1 MSAGYPGK
9 LNRIERMLRTLT
21 LVRAGEGRCVLLFSA
36 HVFLMMAAYY
46 LIKALRES
54 FLLSEANAEVRSYAV
69 AANGLI
75 LMLLIPLYSA
85 LRRVVD
91 NAPLVVTVMVFFAGN
106 LLLFLLAYPLHA
118 AWFGTA
124 FFIWV
129 GVFGLVVSAQFWALA
144 ASAFNTK
151 SGQRLFPVIM
161 LGASLG
167 ALTGAEVTDL
177 LIDGFGAAP
186 LLALGAIV
194 LAGSA
199 AIVFPA
205 MRAIPPASASTIDG
219 TMARTTT
226 SIAGG
231 FRVVFSDRYLML
243 VALFVVLLNCIVS
256 TGDFLMA
263 SLVQQRANELGHAVS
278 TLAREAYIGSFYAK
292 YHFWVTLIGVLLQM
306 FVVSRVYRTIGVR
319 GALLVLPVIALFV
332 YGAIAFIPIFSVVWL
347 AKVLEAS
354 TNFSLMTTTQ
364 QALYLPTSP
373 VAKYDGKMTID
384 TFFWRFGDVV
394 QAGLVY
400 AGLRVYGFTTMEFAL
415 LNTLLAAAWIVLAA
429 AIGLRYLSL
438 MRTELANTAPVRV
451 RDFANVPWRSG
462 EPIMHEL
469 DADAFYDADP
479 GDVLRFAACQKDGR
493 PLPDWLRFDE
503 QCGAFSGVPPEH
515 APEQLLIEVTAIDF
529 EGARASATLIMYRTN

>member
-219 TMARTTT
+219 ATARTTT

-400 AGLRVYGFTTMEFAL
+400 VGLRVYGFTTMEFAAAEHVTRGCVDRAGRRHRSAL
-415 LNTLLAAAWIVLAA
+415 LVAHAH
-429 AIGLRYLSL
+429 R
-438 MRTELANTAPVRV
+438 
-451 RDFANVPWRSG
+451 
-462 EPIMHEL
+462 
-469 DADAFYDADP
+469 
-479 GDVLRFAACQKDGR
+479 AC
-493 PLPDWLRFDE
+493 
-503 QCGAFSGVPPEH
+503 EH
-515 APEQLLIEVTAIDF
+515 GTRA
-529 EGARASATLIMYRTN
+529 GARFRQRAVALRRTDRCMSSTPTRSTTRTPAMCCVSRPARRMAARFPTGCASTSNAARSPVFRPSMPRSNC